1 MDKASVRPGRAQ
13 SVTWFLLTLV
23 GHRQVSREFANYGVH
38 HPRLLNITGR
48 WSATGSRVVPLLGW
62 LSLEEATRAAQV
74 ASDAR
79 SRVVEVV
86 EATSHDL
93 GYIHGVSGSHHAA
106 LLGYL
111 PYAAAAANGMVA
123 DIQKTMVYASAV
135 LSIFGS
141 DSPSS
146 PPVEGAKII
155 HRSMKQQFGGGS
167 VVSAAQFLC
176 GRKAHDVLCR
186 VLDEEIECAHG
197 VATRDDLIR
206 AFILAK
212 LVVAQLGKRG
222 AS

>member
-1 MDKASVRPGRAQ
+1 MDKASVRRGRAQ

-48 WSATGSRVVPLLGW
+48 WSASGSRVVPLLGW

-93 GYIHGVSGSHHAA
+93 GYIHGVNGSHHAA

-141 DSPSS
+141 DAPGSPLE
-146 PPVEGAKII
+146 VAKPI
-155 HRSMKQQFGGGS
+155 HQSMKQQFGGGS

-186 VLDEEIECAHG
+186 VLDEEIDCAHG

-222 AS
+222 SS